1 MSVKNAPNKTED
13 LKDNVLEKSLDVIEE
28 MDDEGEDNLN
38 NEELVNF
45 VKETV
50 QVEENEASEIVN
62 EPEDLNEVVPEQGE
76 KEQTEDK
83 KVEPAE
89 EYTRPVEEAR
99 KETKISSSGTKAR
112 KGRSSVSSKVNLGT
126 DLMPEAYH
134 EQSKKIFT
142 PVEDWMGIR
151 TAIAAKLLVRSEVV
165 AVDDNE
171 EKIYVEVG
179 NIRGTIPLSESGYT
193 KETRSLVWLVG
204 RTICFVIKAADE
216 KNGFFIASR
225 AEGLLALAEAVRN
238 QLKVGEIRTGV
249 VSRLEQWGAWVEL
262 GGVYGRLS
270 RRELMHH
277 FVNNIADV
285 IQPGDLIDVKITAIT
300 DTGRVRVSLKQALP
314 NPWEKVASKYK
325 VGMISKGKITGVLP
339 NLVFIQF
346 EPGVDAVAPFP
357 KFPIRVDQMV
367 SAKIHNIDIGKQRMS
382 AAIWRTIS

>member
-1 MSVKNAPNKTED
+1 MSAKVDELNRVEALTED
-13 LKDNVLEKSLDVIEE
+13 DFMTGFDVVDELEDEENGE
-28 MDDEGEDNLN
+28 MDSK
-38 NEELVNF
+38 ELEAF

-50 QVEENEASEIVN
+50 QVAEEEEFVEEDEKAH
-62 EPEDLNEVVPEQGE
+62 EDLNEVVPEQVEVKKAEVEQAKSTEENEE
-76 KEQTEDK
+76 KK
-83 KVEPAE
+83 G
-89 EYTRPVEEAR
+89 R
-99 KETKISSSGTKAR
+99 KTSSSKTR
-112 KGRSSVSSKVNLGT
+112 RNSSRVELGT

-151 TAIAAKLLVRSEVV
+151 TAIAANLLVRSEVV

-179 NIRGTIPLSESGYT
+179 NIRGIIPLSESGYT

-225 AEGLLALAEAVRN
+225 EEGLKALAEAVRN

-249 VSRLEQWGAWVEL
+249 VSRLEPWGAWVEL

-277 FVNNIADV
+277 FVSDIGDV
-285 IQPGDLIDVKITAIT
+285 IQPGDLIDVKIIAIT

-314 NPWEKVASKYK
+314 NPWERVASRYK
-325 VGMISKGKITGVLP
+325 VGMISKGTITGFLP

-357 KFPIRVDQMV
+357 KFPLREGQTV
-367 SAKIHNIDIGKQRMS
+367 SAKIHNIDIDKQRMS
-382 AAIWRTIS
+382 AAIWRTID